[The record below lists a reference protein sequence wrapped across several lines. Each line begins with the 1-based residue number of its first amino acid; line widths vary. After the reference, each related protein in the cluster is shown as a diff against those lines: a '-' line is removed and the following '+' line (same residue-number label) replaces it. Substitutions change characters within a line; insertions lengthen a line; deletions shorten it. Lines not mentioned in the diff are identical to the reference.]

1 MIYTLTCN
9 PALDCLMDL
18 DVLTAGAVNRAAAQ
32 QLTCGGK
39 GVNVALVLSQLEQSV
54 TALGFLAGN
63 TGLMLQNEL
72 TRLRLRTDFITL
84 PQGDTRINVKL
95 VTNCETQING
105 PGPTVDDTALQAL
118 THKLTRLTAGDTL
131 VLAGSLPPPLP
142 DCFYRDL
149 MTDLTRRNVDCV
161 VDAEG
166 DLLRLALESRPFLIK
181 PNLDELSELVG
192 EQLAPTDRDG
202 VLAACRR
209 AQKLGATQVL
219 LSLGGTGALLVTPE
233 EDFFIP
239 APEGAVCCSVGAGD
253 ALLAGFLA
261 GLNRYG
267 APYPA
272 LALAVAAGSATAFS
286 DGLASADEINR
297 LCETIFCATPPL
309 RTFLNFKPHSA
320 N

>member
-9 PALDCLMDL
+9 PALDCLMSL
-18 DVLTAGAVNRAAAQ
+18 DALTAGAVNRGATQ

-39 GVNVALVLSQLEQSV
+39 GINVALILSQLGQPV

-84 PQGDTRINVKL
+84 PRGDTRINVKL
-95 VTNCETQING
+95 VTGCETQING
-105 PGPTVDDTALQAL
+105 PGPTVDDASLQTL
-118 THKLTRLTAGDTL
+118 TRKLTRLTDGDTL

-149 MTDLTRRNVDCV
+149 MTELTRRNVRCV

-166 DLLRLALESRPFLIK
+166 DLLRPALEGRPFLIK
-181 PNLDELSELVG
+181 PNLDELSELV
-192 EQLAPTDRDG
+192 EKQLSPTDRG
-202 VLAACRR
+202 EILAACRK
-209 AQKLGATQVL
+209 AQALGATRVL
-219 LSLGGTGALLVTPE
+219 LSLGGNGALLVTPE

-286 DGLASADEINR
+286 DGLASAEEIDR
-297 LCETIFCATPPL
+297 LCETIVCATPPL
-309 RTFLNFKPHSA
+309 RTFSNLKPHSA

>member
-9 PALDCLMDL
+9 PALDCLISL
-18 DVLTAGAVNRAAAQ
+18 DALTAGAVNRGASQ

-39 GVNVALVLSQLEQSV
+39 GVNVALILSQLGEPV

-84 PQGDTRINVKL
+84 PRGDTRINVKL
-95 VTNCETQING
+95 VANCETQING

-118 THKLTRLTAGDTL
+118 TRKLTHLTHGDTL

-149 MTDLTRRNVDCV
+149 MADLNRRDVRCV

-166 DLLRLALESRPFLIK
+166 DLLRLALEGKPFLIK
-181 PNLDELSELVG
+181 PNLDELSQLVG
-192 EQLAPTDRDG
+192 EALSPTDRSG
-202 VLAACRR
+202 ILAACRK
-209 AQKLGATQVL
+209 AQALGATQVL
-219 LSLGGTGALLVTPE
+219 LSLGGDGALLVTPE
-233 EDFFIP
+233 EDFFLP

-286 DGLASADEINR
+286 DALASADEIHR
-297 LCETIFCATPPL
+297 LWETIFCATPPL
-309 RTFLNFKPHSA
+309 
-320 N
+320 